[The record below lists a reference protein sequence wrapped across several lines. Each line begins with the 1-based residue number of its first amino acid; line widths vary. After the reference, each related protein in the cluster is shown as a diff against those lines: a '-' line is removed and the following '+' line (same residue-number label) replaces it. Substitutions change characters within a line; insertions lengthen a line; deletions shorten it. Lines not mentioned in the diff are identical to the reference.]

1 MVFLDSG
8 KGGVPYLMA
17 YREHDQSQ
25 ELVYVADTATFPYGV
40 KESSELCHSLRT
52 TIERVIDRFDPRL
65 IVLACNTASV
75 TALKWLRQHI
85 STPLVGVVP
94 AVKPASTQTT
104 AGRIGLLV
112 TERTAT
118 GDYLHDLIGQFAAD
132 RIVITVVAGRIVKY
146 VETHATSTSLSS
158 SPVID
163 KLIREVLDE
172 FASANVDTLVLGCT
186 HFLYIADLLRAH
198 TTTTTTP
205 LTIID
210 SRAGVTARIRQ
221 LLSAS
226 ASASASS
233 PPAPSTAVAAPP
245 FCYTTTIPPISQ
257 SLQQLLVN
265 CNIRYDGML

>member
-40 KESSELCHSLRT
+40 KESSELCHSLRS
-52 TIERVIDRFDPRL
+52 TIERIVVRFDPRL

-94 AVKPASTQTT
+94 AVKPASMQTT

-163 KLIREVLDE
+163 KLIREMLDE
-172 FASANVDTLVLGCT
+172 FASHNVDTLVLGCT
-186 HFLYIADLLRAH
+186 HFLYIADLLRTH
-198 TTTTTTP
+198 TTTP

-221 LLSAS
+221 LLPAHTISA
-226 ASASASS
+226 A
-233 PPAPSTAVAAPP
+233 AAPP
-245 FCYTTTIPPISQ
+245 PLCYTTTIPPLSQ